1 MDRNECIDE
10 GAQEFCE
17 KQREKDRCDAPNVM
31 KNCQKTCGLCTDVSN
46 TYCRY
51 WSKYHFFKIKN
62 NYTWFFNPNKPGLFG
77 TSKAWGGGIKTKRF
91 LIYNIAIFPSKSTKH
106 GLKWKLTS
114 LPICRVFDHLS
125 MLNSLVVRGRRSS
138 LVWSL
143 AFGTT
148 IFENASFFTYIG
160 NMYIKW
166 KLKTI

>member
-1 MDRNECIDE
+1 MPRTLEKENTSSWVVKIFTYKKLVFISFAHCIWTLIHPGYLD
-10 GAQEFCE
+10 C
-17 KQREKDRCDAPNVM
+17 P
-31 KNCQKTCGLCTDVSN
+31 
-46 TYCRY
+46 
-51 WSKYHFFKIKN
+51 
-62 NYTWFFNPNKPGLFG
+62 KPRG
-77 TSKAWGGGIKTKRF
+77 WGGMKTKGF
-91 LIYNIAIFPSKSTKH
+91 SIYNITIFPSKSTKH

-114 LPICRVFDHLS
+114 LPICRVFDHFS

-166 KLKTI
+166 KLKTF